1 MILPRH
7 RITAETFA
15 ALARFGGGAEAASRV
30 AAARLSKTTLLIQ
43 DVVRTSARVGHEQ
56 AAVARDGY
64 SALAEVQ
71 RAAPEAVRDVLSYP
85 FVGAWAL
92 RCALLLRQ
100 GAGASPAVL
109 ARVAAAAAIRGRV
122 PLDVHI
128 GHVGSGLCLPSLGT
142 ADVRGLVTVVSCS
155 DGAEVVGDTS
165 VTVDGPGWRGLRRIS
180 SADGR
185 FDVLLDGTLPR
196 SVPPGLA
203 TRSTLSDDE
212 VDTWRERLLAGW
224 QLLVDETP
232 ATADEVATVLRV
244 VAPLRRS
251 PAKAVSATLS
261 DAFGCVVMS
270 LPDNDVHTAVTLTH
284 EVQHAKLTALTDLVR
299 LVDIDSPARFYA
311 PWREDPRPVLG
322 LTHGLYAHLAIAG
335 FWRRY
340 REVADTAGRFEADVE
355 YARWVVACREVVDE
369 LLGSDLLT
377 SPGRRFVLGI
387 AAQLAEWS
395 GDSVLPAALELA
407 ERQASAHR
415 AGFVGN
421 AVLSTSG
428 MSALKAVDPREP

>member
-7 RITAETFA
+7 RITADTFA

-30 AAARLSKTTLLIQ
+30 AAARLSKTTLLVQ

-71 RAAPEAVRDVLSYP
+71 RVAPEAVRAVLSYP

-92 RCALLLRQ
+92 RCALLLRRG
-100 GAGASPAVL
+100 GAASPAVL
-109 ARVAAAAAIRGRV
+109 ASVAAAAAIRGSV
-122 PLDVHI
+122 PLRVHI
-128 GHVGSGLCLPSLGT
+128 GQVDAGLYLPSLGT
-142 ADVRGLVTVVSCS
+142 ADVRGPVTVVSCS

-165 VTVDGPGWRGLRRIS
+165 VTVDGPGWRGLGRIS

-196 SVPPGLA
+196 GLPPDLA
-203 TRSTLSDDE
+203 TRSMVSAEEMDI
-212 VDTWRERLLAGW
+212 WRERLLAGW
-224 QLLVDETP
+224 RVLVDETP
-232 ATADEVATVLRV
+232 AVADEVATVLRV

-251 PAKAVSATLS
+251 PAKTVSATLS

-340 REVADTAGRFEADVE
+340 RKVPDTAGRFEAEVE
-355 YARWVVACREVVDE
+355 YARWGAACREVAEE
-369 LLGSDLLT
+369 LLGSGLLT
-377 SPGRRFVLGI
+377 SAGHRFVLGI
-387 AAQLAEWS
+387 SAQLDEWA
-395 GDSVLPAALELA
+395 GDHVPPAAREVA
-407 ERQASAHR
+407 ERQANAHR
-415 AGFVGN
+415 AVSF
-421 AVLSTSG
+421 T
-428 MSALKAVDPREP
+428 ALPD